1 MLKYLI
7 HSSLSWLTSQPL
19 ASFGCLVS
27 QQTYASQPNCF
38 ITESLIGVYSFFSG
52 SSVDRVLASLLVIC
66 FVDYAQLPTSQL
78 FRFFFFFLATPL
90 TGFQFSTSPLVL
102 FNILQHIYST
112 ISQLFSF
119 SQERF
124 LFIISKLMQAS
135 QVQQTLVIFLK
146 LLKTH

>member
-78 FRFFFFFLATPL
+78 FRFFFLATPL

>member
-27 QQTYASQPNCF
+27 QQTYANQPNCF

-90 TGFQFSTSPLVL
+90 TGFQFSTSPLAL

-124 LFIISKLMQAS
+124 LLFIISKLMQAS
-135 QVQQTLVIFLK
+135 QVQQTLVIF
-146 LLKTH
+146 